1 MRFRQFITDNPLVLE
16 SMPPNISG
24 VAYADPLGMSDLNL
38 GNVAQRP
45 GEMPPGGYSNISQVT
60 QSTIAQHRYG
70 NREKYIEIQTLQK
83 IGVLANNI
91 VIIILQKDPNK
102 MRMTMRYRLA
112 EYDKARNLVYG
123 IPIRGLISDGG
134 YPELRPQDLH
144 IGKNLKV
151 IIKDPHT
158 YPPDVLQKAGV
169 EPNAEMLAIDVNR
182 LKEAMAEYH
191 AKVGDQERQYRAW
204 DYLGGEADR
213 AFNLAAGQG
222 QMSHSKGTNPLS
234 GS

>member
-1 MRFRQFITDNPLVLE
+1 
-16 SMPPNISG
+16 MPPNITG
-24 VAYADPLGMSDLNL
+24 VAYTDPLGLSDLYL
-38 GNVAQRP
+38 GNVATKP
-45 GEMPPGGYSNISQVT
+45 GEMPPGGYSSLAQVAHSGT
-60 QSTIAQHRYG
+60 AQHRYA
-70 NREKYIEIQTLQK
+70 NRDKYIEIQTLQK

-91 VIIILQKDPNK
+91 VIIILQNDPNK

-112 EYDKARNLVYG
+112 QYDDARNLVYG

-144 IGKNLKV
+144 IGKNLNV
-151 IIKDPHT
+151 IIKDPHN
-158 YPPDVLQKAGV
+158 YPPDVLKNAGV

-182 LKEAMAEYH
+182 LKEAMQEYYSN
-191 AKVGDQERQYRAW
+191 VGDRERQYKAIEF
-204 DYLGGEADR
+204 LGGEADR

-222 QMSHSKGTNPLS
+222 QMGFSKGVNPLS

>member
-1 MRFRQFITDNPLVLE
+1 MCVGCIAKI
-16 SMPPNISG
+16 IS
-24 VAYADPLGMSDLNL
+24 
-38 GNVAQRP
+38 
-45 GEMPPGGYSNISQVT
+45 
-60 QSTIAQHRYG
+60 
-70 NREKYIEIQTLQK
+70 
-83 IGVLANNI
+83 NNI

-144 IGKNLKV
+144 IGKSLKV

-158 YPPDVLQKAGV
+158 YPPDVLQNAGV

-182 LKEAMAEYH
+182 LKEMMEKYQMDIS
-191 AKVGDQERQYRAW
+191 DQERQYRSW

-213 AFNLAAGQG
+213 AFGLAAGQG
-222 QMSHSKGTNPLS
+222 QMGFSKGVNPLS